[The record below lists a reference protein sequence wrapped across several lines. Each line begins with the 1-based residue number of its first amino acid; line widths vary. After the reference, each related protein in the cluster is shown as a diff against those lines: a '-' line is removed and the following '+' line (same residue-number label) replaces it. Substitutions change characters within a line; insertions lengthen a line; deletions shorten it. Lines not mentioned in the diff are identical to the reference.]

1 MHDSFY
7 FRGHLCISFELHSLS
22 LYDFLKNNNFQGLSL
37 GLIKRFA
44 TQILVSSSQ
53 CASVLF
59 TRLKSMNLF

>member
-44 TQILVSSSQ
+44 TQILVSFLPLCFKSS
-53 CASVLF
+53 
-59 TRLKSMNLF
+59 

>member
-37 GLIKRFA
+37 GLIRRFA
-44 TQILVSSSQ
+44 TQILVSGSG
-53 CASVLF
+53 
-59 TRLKSMNLF
+59 